1 MKEHA
6 KQFEGQSYLNLET
19 FKRSGEGIR
28 TPVWFVRD
36 GSRLYVRTDAASGK
50 VKRVRNNGRARVVPS
65 DALGAPLGEWV
76 NSAAHLVEAEEAD
89 RASRLAARK
98 YGAMKIG
105 FDLMNRLQGRKWA
118 TIRIDLPEEME
129 R

>member
-1 MKEHA
+1 MKGRA

-19 FKRSGEGIR
+19 FKRSGQGVR

-50 VKRVRNNGRARVVPS
+50 VKRLRNNGRARVVPS

-76 NSAAHLVEAEEAD
+76 DSAAHLVEAEEAD
-89 RASRLAARK
+89 RASRLARRK
-98 YGAMKIG
+98 YGLSKIG
-105 FDLMNRLQGRKWA
+105 FDLMNRLRGRKWA
-118 TIRIDLPEEME
+118 TIRIDLPEEID